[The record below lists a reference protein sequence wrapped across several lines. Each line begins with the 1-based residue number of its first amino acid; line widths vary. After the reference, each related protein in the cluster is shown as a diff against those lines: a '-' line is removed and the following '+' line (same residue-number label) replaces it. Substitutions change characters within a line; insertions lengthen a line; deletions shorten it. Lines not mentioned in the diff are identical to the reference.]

1 MKTSIG
7 GDRLGSGNNKTL
19 ALRNYERSSHDLGYT
34 WRSSMSSGTLVPFMS
49 MVALPGDTFEIK
61 LDCDVKTLPTLG
73 PLFGSYKVQLDVFE
87 CPVRLYQGKLH
98 MNMLNIGMDMSAIK
112 LPQMRMGMDP
122 YYPEL
127 GTNQQIH
134 PSSIYKYLGISG
146 IGNNDSARYRDF
158 NALPYLSY
166 WDIYKQYYAN
176 KQEEI
181 GVVIHSQGN
190 PNGYALEQFDILVQ
204 EYDTADV
211 TYNMLSGPQDIDL
224 SIGSGNVG
232 YPRPV
237 VSFAITMQEETAG
250 TTGQPDPSQYVI
262 KLQIGLEIFQRKLT
276 DMFNNI
282 EITDAGAGAWTI
294 TGSDWALQ
302 YSLYKITVL
311 NTPFPNTEQ
320 NEDGEPELQTFP
332 LANIDQ
338 MRMNILAAVNT
349 DTAYSITES
358 TIAPY
363 GLGLGKGTLGEYATK
378 NQEGLGIKTYQSDLF
393 NNWISTEWIDGDNG
407 INAITAIDT
416 TAGEFTLDTLN
427 LANKVYNML
436 NRIAISGGSYD
447 DWLNAVYTHERAKSV
462 ENPVYHGSLI
472 KELAFEEVVSSTDT
486 EVENNQ
492 SPLGTLAGR
501 GRLTEKQRRNNQ
513 NKNQ

>member
-311 NTPFPNTEQ
+311 NTPFP
-320 NEDGEPELQTFP
+320 
-332 LANIDQ
+332 I
-338 MRMNILAAVNT
+338 
-349 DTAYSITES
+349 
-358 TIAPY
+358 
-363 GLGLGKGTLGEYATK
+363 
-378 NQEGLGIKTYQSDLF
+378 
-393 NNWISTEWIDGDNG
+393 
-407 INAITAIDT
+407 
-416 TAGEFTLDTLN
+416 
-427 LANKVYNML
+427 
-436 NRIAISGGSYD
+436 
-447 DWLNAVYTHERAKSV
+447 
-462 ENPVYHGSLI
+462 
-472 KELAFEEVVSSTDT
+472 
-486 EVENNQ
+486 
-492 SPLGTLAGR
+492 
-501 GRLTEKQRRNNQ
+501 Q
-513 NKNQ
+513 NKTKMESQSYRHFH